1 MVGNRIDRP
10 EIDVGASDRP
20 CPVAGSADAI
30 EQGLSCWSGFKAAG
44 GARREYEAAPRPFLA
59 TAGATFA
66 TAISGLR
73 ARPDRVLR
81 AHPSN
86 RGPTLSP
93 VPGGDDVEPTTA
105 AWSVRRE
112 NLDQSVVGASC
123 QPCRLGFC
131 SKRFCHRGSSSS
143 QVLRFLIVINS

>member
-1 MVGNRIDRP
+1 MPCRGVSRCYPAGFVMLVRFKVG
-10 EIDVGASDRP
+10 
-20 CPVAGSADAI
+20 
-30 EQGLSCWSGFKAAG
+30 G

-112 NLDQSVVGASC
+112 NRDQPVVGAS
-123 QPCRLGFC
+123 R
-131 SKRFCHRGSSSS
+131 
-143 QVLRFLIVINS
+143 